1 LRVVADTGP
10 LVAAVNRRDE
20 AHRLAAA
27 LVTQLGT
34 DLLVP
39 LPVAVEVD
47 HLLRGRVGPAAARL
61 FIRALASGE
70 HSVAFATPA
79 LLRDAADIDAQYANL
94 DLGLVDGIVMAIAF
108 QHRLPVLTFD
118 FAHFRA
124 APSRSGAWRLVVD
137 ESQYAEALRFTR
149 S

>member
-1 LRVVADTGP
+1 MRVVADTGP

-61 FIRALASGE
+61 FIRALAGGE

-79 LLRDAADIDAQYANL
+79 LLRAAQETLAAEIAPIDDIRSTARYRRRITQNL
-94 DLGLVDGIVMAIAF
+94 LA
-108 QHRLPVLTFD
+108 D
-118 FAHFRA
+118 FFETLSA
-124 APSRSGAWRLVVD
+124 
-137 ESQYAEALRFTR
+137 
-149 S
+149 